1 LFIAPFLQAAIMRRE
16 SIPEAMKYIKLYHEL
31 EVQIGGPE
39 SVDAK
44 QAAEYMAN
52 PSRHMAYLMG
62 R

>member
-1 LFIAPFLQAAIMRRE
+1 MRRE
-16 SIPEAMKYIKLYHEL
+16 SIPEAMRYIKLYHEL

-39 SVDAK
+39 SADAR

-52 PSRHMAYLMG
+52 PKRHMAYLMG